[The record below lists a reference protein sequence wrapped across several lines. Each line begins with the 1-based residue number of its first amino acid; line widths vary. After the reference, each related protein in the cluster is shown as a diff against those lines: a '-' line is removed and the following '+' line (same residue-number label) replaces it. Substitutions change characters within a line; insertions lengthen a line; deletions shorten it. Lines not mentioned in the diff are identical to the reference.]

1 MGVGAAIAAATLSAI
16 GTGVSAYSSYQSG
29 KAQQAAANYN
39 AKLAENEALAAEQ
52 ATRAETQRMRTQ
64 AKRTSAS
71 QRASYAKS
79 GAVISEGTPLIT
91 MAEQAGEM
99 ELDILNTQRTGYNS
113 AQASR
118 NQAKLYKYTGKQAA
132 SAGTI
137 GAGASLLTGSAN
149 TISQYNMLQDK

>member
-1 MGVGAAIAAATLSAI
+1 
-16 GTGVSAYSSYQSG
+16 
-29 KAQQAAANYN
+29 
-39 AKLAENEALAAEQ
+39 
-52 ATRAETQRMRTQ
+52 
-64 AKRTSAS
+64 
-71 QRASYAKS
+71 
-79 GAVISEGTPLIT
+79 

-149 TISQYNMLQDK
+149 TISQYKMLQDK